1 MAAQARK
8 VSNGTTS
15 SSADGEPNAFGR
27 AAERVNAKWTDLW
40 QFFHDVRVEMRQ
52 VTWPTWADV
61 RSTTGV
67 VIATVFFFGVY
78 LFLVDLGVS
87 RAVTHIIDFFRK

>member
-1 MAAQARK
+1 MATQASK
-8 VSNGTTS
+8 VSNGAPS
-15 SSADGEPNAFGR
+15 SSAPGEPNALRR
-27 AAERVNAKWTDLW
+27 AADWVKAKWTDLS

-52 VTWPTWADV
+52 VTWPTWSDV

-87 RAVTHIIDFFRK
+87 KAVTRIIDFFRK